1 MFRMKKGEKK
11 KITLGKIFRHFLSLT
26 SLLNFLISRWFSGQY
41 EDRTLYSMCSY
52 LLFNSL

>member
-26 SLLNFLISRWFSGQY
+26 ALLNFLISRWFSGQY